1 MRLIK
6 PLALTTSNVTS
17 NIPLDDAPAWAV
29 GTTYALGAVIYKG
42 VTLYESLVADNVGND
57 PATTN
62 NEVDDEPKWLV
73 LGAVNRWRMFDGMV
87 GSYTEGAAV
96 LPSEIEVV
104 ITFDEMVDS
113 LVLFG
118 LDATK
123 VTITVSDG
131 VLSET
136 IEPTLYDDPIADMR
150 QFYYEPL
157 VQPVQDISF
166 GPKDPDDP
174 ANEEGFPFLALTG
187 TITLTIENENRPA
200 RCGLCLI
207 GRGIEIGS
215 AKYGISSGILSYS
228 KKITDEFGRT
238 FLRKGRNAKMMNVQ
252 LFILPG
258 QFSYIQQIL
267 SRFDGEAIIWD
278 ANQNGSDQSSFVVY
292 GFSRDF
298 RLVLQGPGYAEC
310 SLDLEGLI

>member
-87 GSYTEGAAV
+87 GSYTEGADV

-136 IEPTLYDDPIADMR
+136 IEPTLYDDPIADMQ

-166 GPKDPDDP
+166 QV
-174 ANEEGFPFLALTG
+174 PFLALTG
-187 TITLTIENENRPA
+187 TVTLTIENENRPA

-215 AKYGISSGILSYS
+215 AKYGISSDILSYS
-228 KKITDEFGRT
+228 KKTTNEFEITF
-238 FLRKGRNAKMMNVQ
+238 
-252 LFILPG
+252 
-258 QFSYIQQIL
+258 
-267 SRFDGEAIIWD
+267 
-278 ANQNGSDQSSFVVY
+278 
-292 GFSRDF
+292 
-298 RLVLQGPGYAEC
+298 
-310 SLDLEGLI
+310 